1 MPFAPCRL
9 RLTLFHA
16 LAAMAAWSLVVPG
29 TSIAQPW
36 KTAPE
41 KISRGPDLVG
51 QAELSAPRDPTF
63 DSVARHF
70 PMLAAPREALG
81 VLESAREFIVTR
93 YGEIELNNLQMDK
106 PGQPEAYPSVHP
118 DNKATLYFLFGKTG
132 SKTRYGEGNPPDSKR
147 LVGGYLPMVIVPFT
161 FQGVEYRQTIFA
173 WSQGMDPDGRL
184 WAYVGLEMK
193 NPTGAAV
200 RVELAQ
206 QAICG
211 TRGRVVPT
219 GSWDFDLSPGETRRM
234 CLRIPRDGIV
244 PNKEITKDSPELKER
259 KGHGQL
265 PFCGGFEGIE
275 TVEPAD
281 FDRRFEEVAQT
292 WRKRLNGAMA
302 IRVPEARV
310 NDAYRAWLAYLF
322 TNVDKEGDR
331 YLPHDGSGFYELVW
345 GIAAIQ
351 ACRAMDLY
359 GYPEEAQRCLDSI
372 CGLVQPDGELK
383 TYFGLSDSGTLL
395 VALEDH
401 YRYTRDKEWLARV
414 APTIVKV
421 CEWTIARRTKEKA
434 GQDPGSPTWGLIK
447 YRPSGDYPEPDYS
460 FLSDT
465 ALCVG
470 LEAAARVLPIAGR
483 EEESRRIG
491 AEAAAYRRDIDQ
503 AMKRSVFEHEGVRLL
518 PILPASRGWLLK
530 ADYGSTGYYSLF
542 AALVLD
548 TEFLAPDDPHA
559 ALLVDAL
566 EKRGGLIAGVCTFYD
581 LIDHAFTYGYWL
593 EMLKRNEPK
602 KAILALYASLAYGMS
617 RTTYSGVECTNIH
630 SGANQSTL
638 PHLRSGT
645 QQLRLLRFMLVREEG
660 DRLLLAQAAP
670 QHWFEH
676 GARVEVLGA
685 PTFFGD
691 ASYTIESAVN
701 QGRITARLVTP
712 RRSPPSA
719 IQLFVRH
726 PQGKP
731 IRKVLADGKPIS
743 SFDAGSVTLKDF
755 GETVTLE
762 LHYE

>member
-1 MPFAPCRL
+1 MPFSPCRL
-9 RLTLFHA
+9 RLPLFHA

-118 DNKATLYFLFGKTG
+118 DNKATLYFLFGRTG
-132 SKTRYGEGNPPDSKR
+132 PKTRYGEGNPPDSKR
-147 LVGGYLPMVIVPFT
+147 LVDGYLPMVIVPFT

-173 WSQGMDPDGRL
+173 WSRGMDPDGRL

-200 RVELAQ
+200 RVELAH

-219 GSWDFDLSPGETRRM
+219 GSWDIELSPGETRRM

-244 PNKEITKDSPELKER
+244 PDKEITKDSPELKER

-281 FDRRFEEVAQT
+281 FDRCFEEVAQT
-292 WRKRLNGAMA
+292 WRKRLNRAMA

-310 NDAYRAWLAYLF
+310 TDAYRTWLAYLF

-359 GYPEEAQRCLDSI
+359 GYSGRGPALPRFDLRPGPAGRRAEDLFRAV
-372 CGLVQPDGELK
+372 GLGDPAGGIGRPLPLHARQG
-383 TYFGLSDSGTLL
+383 
-395 VALEDH
+395 VAG
-401 YRYTRDKEWLARV
+401 
-414 APTIVKV
+414 
-421 CEWTIARRTKEKA
+421 ARRPDNREGLRVDDRAA
-434 GQDPGSPTWGLIK
+434 GQGEGRAGSRFAHVGTDQVP
-447 YRPSGDYPEPDYS
+447 PERR
-460 FLSDT
+460 LSR
-465 ALCVG
+465 
-470 LEAAARVLPIAGR
+470 ARLQFPFR
-483 EEESRRIG
+483 
-491 AEAAAYRRDIDQ
+491 
-503 AMKRSVFEHEGVRLL
+503 
-518 PILPASRGWLLK
+518 
-530 ADYGSTGYYSLF
+530 
-542 AALVLD
+542 
-548 TEFLAPDDPHA
+548 
-559 ALLVDAL
+559 
-566 EKRGGLIAGVCTFYD
+566 
-581 LIDHAFTYGYWL
+581 
-593 EMLKRNEPK
+593 
-602 KAILALYASLAYGMS
+602 
-617 RTTYSGVECTNIH
+617 
-630 SGANQSTL
+630 
-638 PHLRSGT
+638 
-645 QQLRLLRFMLVREEG
+645 
-660 DRLLLAQAAP
+660 
-670 QHWFEH
+670 H
-676 GARVEVLGA
+676 GALRWPGGGGA
-685 PTFFGD
+685 R
-691 ASYTIESAVN
+691 A
-701 QGRITARLVTP
+701 
-712 RRSPPSA
+712 
-719 IQLFVRH
+719 
-726 PQGKP
+726 
-731 IRKVLADGKPIS
+731 ADCRP
-743 SFDAGSVTLKDF
+743 
-755 GETVTLE
+755 
-762 LHYE
+762 